1 MTLYELLNLSK
12 LKSVQLVAGE
22 KGKDV
27 TVSGA
32 VMLDNPEMVDWMRTG
47 ELLLTTGYVLKEN
60 PQKQEEI
67 LRSLI
72 QNKAS
77 GLAIKTRR
85 YFEEIPPNSKGQI
98 AGTLKARTSSSMLL
112 SSNYRR

>member
-72 QNKAS
+72 QNKA
-77 GLAIKTRR
+77 L
-85 YFEEIPPNSKGQI
+85 F
-98 AGTLKARTSSSMLL
+98 
-112 SSNYRR
+112 